1 MLHSKPSFIAILQ
14 IITAFGILLF
24 WAGFF
29 TVGLAPDN
37 PPPCYF
43 AFEHAFPLPDTIL
56 AITLLYSAFLVLKE
70 KPVGKDLSLI
80 TAGALI
86 FLGVLDA
93 SFNLQQGMYTISFLD
108 TLLNG
113 FINIYCIVFGILVFI
128 ALKRP

>member
-56 AITLLYSAFLVLKE
+56 AITLLYSAVLVLKE